1 MSAPRLLRQS
11 AVAALWILALTF
23 PLAGI
28 RVADGRVQIRDDA
41 FLLAGAVFLGGLAR
55 GLSGPLGKIL
65 RRIRREREPAV
76 SSDVGAHAARP
87 TRRSTLFTAITLL
100 ILFSLPLWG
109 SEREMCK
116 YLDVAIMTFLYAVL
130 ALGLNVTVGWTGLL
144 VLGHAA
150 FFGLGAYT
158 YAILSLR
165 YAIPFWVALPV
176 GGAVAAAAGLLLGTP
191 SLRLRGDY
199 LAIVTLGFGEVV
211 RYLLKNL
218 SAITGGE
225 KGLPNEALPGEIADP
240 RFFSVVIARPL
251 HYYYLTLALVC
262 LTAFVMYRLHNSRI
276 GRAWIAI
283 REDETAAQA
292 MGIDTFR
299 TKLLAFSIGSFWA
312 GLAGVV
318 YAARMNFVNPEAFKF
333 DYSVLV
339 LAMVIL
345 GGMGS
350 IPGVM
355 LGAVLLWV
363 IPWALRDPIP
373 AMLND
378 YLPPAWASKVPE
390 IQDYRVAI
398 FGLMLVVM
406 MVFRPQGLVAS
417 RRRQVGLRPERA
429 R

>member
-1 MSAPRLLRQS
+1 
-11 AVAALWILALTF
+11 LWILALTF

-55 GLSGPLGKIL
+55 GLSDPLGKSL
-65 RRIRREREPAV
+65 RWIRRGKKPAAS
-76 SSDVGAHAARP
+76 SSDDARA
-87 TRRSTLFTAITLL
+87 TRSMWRSAFFAAITIL
-100 ILFSLPLWG
+100 ILLSLPFWG

-116 YLDVAIMTFLYAVL
+116 YVDVAIMTFLYAVL

-165 YAIPFWVALPV
+165 YAIPFWVALPL
-176 GGAVAAAAGLLLGTP
+176 GGVVAAAAGLLLGTP

-240 RFFSVVIARPL
+240 QVFSVVITRPV

-262 LTAFVMYRLHNSRI
+262 LTAFFMYRLHNSRV

-292 MGIDTFR
+292 MGIDTFHM
-299 TKLLAFSIGSFWA
+299 KLLAFSIGSFWA

-373 AMLND
+373 ALLND
-378 YLPPAWASKVPE
+378 YLPPAWASRMPE

-398 FGLMLVVM
+398 FGLLLVVM